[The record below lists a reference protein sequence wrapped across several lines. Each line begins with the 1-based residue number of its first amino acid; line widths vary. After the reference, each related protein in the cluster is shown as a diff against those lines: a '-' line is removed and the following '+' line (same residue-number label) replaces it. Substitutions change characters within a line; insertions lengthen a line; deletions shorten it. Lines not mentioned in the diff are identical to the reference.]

1 MSTIKSII
9 LDTPIQELE
18 NIISPFITEQFP
30 TFMKSDHPKL
40 ILFIKAYYEW
50 LESPGN
56 AGYVSSKLASVGDV
70 DNNLTEFYDHFKN
83 IYTES
88 FPEVLAINAEGYT
101 PNKTTLLKKI
111 REFYGNKGTE
121 NAYRFLFRVL
131 YNSDLEIYSPKE
143 DILRISSGVWV
154 EPKSVKTTCLSGDD
168 IYNSLRGKLIQYS
181 DTDLDLVIASATIDN
196 IVRYSAHG
204 IPVTEFFL
212 TDIIGVFLPDA
223 DVIARSATT
232 DYTEKT
238 YSVLGD
244 FYIDT
249 PGTGY
254 VVGDN
259 LFIVAD
265 GVGFVAKVSV
275 IGLAGTIK
283 KISIQDSGINY
294 YSEVSAMV
302 ISSSGVNTAS
312 RIILTPT
319 AITNY
324 PGYFYGNKGKISS
337 NKKIQDGNY
346 YQDYSYVLQSHVSFD
361 KYFTVLKSIIHPAG
375 MKMFGEILLNA
386 NLLVTSTADAWRK
399 TFASPFIGSYAPYR
413 IDSSLNLRANG
424 QTTTGY
430 TASTDS
436 LTWAGLSG
444 ATTSGR
450 LDLLQTSGTVAGAW
464 GSGGATSVEG
474 YTGDFRLEFNLDL
487 GSNILVGLRGI
498 TTPVAAPLAGVCY
511 AWLMNPN
518 NTIQVQEGIGNQTAV
533 AAVTGA
539 SYSIQRTG
547 NTLRYFKA
555 GAEAY
560 THGVPAGQ
568 TLYATVSM
576 FSSGS
581 TAYNLK
587 FYGFQRIAST
597 AGDLYPI
604 GYNPYISSSS
614 FAVRGL
620 TSPVGTVY
628 NSYLGIT
635 YATVPE
641 SGTIV
646 HNPLGIP
653 LGSSGSW
660 EAGNE
665 SGQEIGNNIN
675 RIPGLTLWLKPE
687 NIGVCGA
694 MINGA
699 SMDVWRDA
707 SASLN
712 HAIPPKWDRWT
723 SAVSLQGVTIDKLR
737 PTLIINDNG
746 IVGATGIAFNSG
758 VLNSPYT
765 VSNPD
770 GRTLGALGIT
780 FGPGNTGDKLNTAQH
795 FYLTKG
801 LTLTTEMDLFVV
813 FRAREGNTASNFG
826 FINSNRYASDSF
838 FSTSDDVIVSC
849 KGWNNSGY
857 VSGPRYAYDTA
868 AFLFRPY
875 GGYSLGTVASAQR
888 GIIGY
893 NPFVSGVGAGI
904 IIGQASRDDT
914 SNLYAWYSGEVAT
927 NSSPNTGYSI
937 AREDLAAVTT
947 ICGVTVDIGRFGG
960 YVKPEFTS
968 INIVNTAA
976 WIAGATANPGY
987 GFTGV
992 INEVIVYNRKL
1003 TELERQMVYGYLSRK
1018 YKMDDILPATYESVH
1033 RSAKVIKAPFWT
1045 IKTHPTPGISFSGI
1059 TLNDFFKSEI
1069 LAVRSNPS
1077 PLATSGY
1084 DFTNQYTSDTVTAII
1099 MASQGASASPGIDG
1113 PVGPFGLT
1121 LPPGSTAADPDNPCP
1136 DSISSYHGSNC
1147 TCYACLEWMTNHGGI
1162 GPDGL
1167 AHPGEFSPAFP
1178 AAGCDSL
1185 FPEGYALYWQRI
1197 LYARM
1202 MRNLPPNPS
1211 SEDYATESRRG
1222 SQDQDPNNTSRGKE
1236 CYIFRQNPW
1245 DCRWSATVRID
1256 GPAPPCCYHER
1267 TPIVLEVLPNTAI
1280 D

>member
-50 LESPGN
+50 LDSPGN
-56 AGYVSSKLASVGDV
+56 PGYVSSKLASVGDV
-70 DNNLTEFYDHFKN
+70 DKNLTEFYDHFKN

-121 NAYRFLFRVL
+121 NAYKFLFRVL

-154 EPKSVKTTCLSGDD
+154 EPKSVKTTCSSGDN

-181 DTDLDLVIASATIDN
+181 ATDSTLVIASATIDN

-204 IPVTEFFL
+204 IPVIEFFL
-212 TDIIGVFLPDA
+212 TDIIGVFLPDV
-223 DVIARSATT
+223 DVIARSTTT

-312 RIILTPT
+312 RVILIPT

-324 PGYFYGNKGKISS
+324 PGYFYGNKGKISA

-361 KYFTVLKSIIHPAG
+361 RYFTVLKSIIHPAG

-399 TFASPFIGSYAPYR
+399 TLSSPFIGSYAPYR
-413 IDSSLNLRANG
+413 IDSTLNLRANG

-430 TASTDS
+430 SASTDS

-450 LDLLQTSGTVAGAW
+450 LDLLHTSGIAAGAAAW
-464 GSGGATSVEG
+464 SSGGATSVEG

-487 GSNILVGLRGI
+487 GSKILVGLRGA
-498 TTPVAAPLAGVCY
+498 TTPVAAPLDGVCY
-511 AWLMNPN
+511 AWLMSS
-518 NTIQVQEGIGNQTAV
+518 NTILVFEGSTQVVTSV
-533 AAVTGA
+533 AAVSGA
-539 SYSIQRTG
+539 SYSVQRTET
-547 NTLRYFKA
+547 TLRYFKA
-555 GAEAY
+555 GAQVY
-560 THGVPAGQ
+560 TRQVPAGQ

-576 FSSGS
+576 FSPGS

-587 FYGFQRIAST
+587 FYGFQYINSP

-635 YATVPE
+635 YATVSE

-675 RIPGLTLWLKPE
+675 RISGLTLWLKPE

-694 MINGA
+694 IINGA

-737 PTLIINDNG
+737 PTLILNDNG
-746 IVGATGIAFNSG
+746 IVGATGIAFNGG

-765 VSNPD
+765 ISNPD

-795 FYLTKG
+795 FYLTNG
-801 LTLTTEMDLFVV
+801 LTLTTAMDLFVV

-838 FSTSDDVIVSC
+838 FSASDDVIVSC

-893 NPFVSGVGAGI
+893 NPVVSGVCAGI

-914 SNLYAWYSGEVAT
+914 SNLYAWYNGGVAT

-937 AREDLAAVTT
+937 AREDLAVVTT

-960 YVKPEFTS
+960 YVKREFTS
-968 INIVNTAA
+968 NNIVNTAA

-992 INEVIVYNRKL
+992 INEVIVYDRKL

-1018 YKMDDILPATYESVH
+1018 YKLDDKLPVAYESVH
-1033 RSAKVIKAPFWT
+1033 RSARVIKSPFWT
-1045 IKTHPTPGISFSGI
+1045 IKTHPNPGISFSGI
-1059 TLNDFFKSEI
+1059 TLTNFFNLEI
-1069 LAVRSNPS
+1069 
-1077 PLATSGY
+1077 
-1084 DFTNQYTSDTVTAII
+1084 
-1099 MASQGASASPGIDG
+1099 
-1113 PVGPFGLT
+1113 
-1121 LPPGSTAADPDNPCP
+1121 
-1136 DSISSYHGSNC
+1136 
-1147 TCYACLEWMTNHGGI
+1147 
-1162 GPDGL
+1162 
-1167 AHPGEFSPAFP
+1167 
-1178 AAGCDSL
+1178 
-1185 FPEGYALYWQRI
+1185 
-1197 LYARM
+1197 
-1202 MRNLPPNPS
+1202 
-1211 SEDYATESRRG
+1211 
-1222 SQDQDPNNTSRGKE
+1222 
-1236 CYIFRQNPW
+1236 
-1245 DCRWSATVRID
+1245 
-1256 GPAPPCCYHER
+1256 
-1267 TPIVLEVLPNTAI
+1267 
-1280 D
+1280 

>member
-50 LESPGN
+50 LDSPGN
-56 AGYVSSKLASVGDV
+56 PGYVSSKLASVGDV
-70 DNNLTEFYDHFKN
+70 DKNLTEFYDHFKN

-131 YNSDLEIYSPKE
+131 YNSDIEIYSPKE

-168 IYNSLRGKLIQYS
+168 IYDSLRGKLIQYS
-181 DTDLDLVIASATIDN
+181 ATDSTLVIASATIDN

-223 DVIARSATT
+223 DVIARSTTT

-312 RIILTPT
+312 RVILTPT

-361 KYFTVLKSIIHPAG
+361 RYFTVLKSIIHPAG

-386 NLLVTSTADAWRK
+386 NLLVTSNADAWRK
-399 TFASPFIGSYAPYR
+399 DLPSPFIGEYAPYR
-413 IDSSLNLRANG
+413 IDSTLNLRANG
-424 QTTTGY
+424 QITNGY

-450 LDLLQTSGTVAGAW
+450 LDLLRTSGIAAGAAAW
-464 GSGGATSVEG
+464 SSGGATSVEG

-487 GSNILVGLRGI
+487 GSKILVGLRGA
-498 TTPVAAPLAGVCY
+498 TTPVAVLPAGVCY
-511 AWLMNPN
+511 AWLMNSGGMYIFEDGANP
-518 NTIQVQEGIGNQTAV
+518 VGPLP
-533 AAVTGA
+533 TGSGV
-539 SYSIQRTG
+539 SYSVQRDGT
-547 NTLRYFKA
+547 NLRYFKA
-555 GAEAY
+555 GTQTY
-560 THGVPAGQ
+560 IHTVPEGQ

-587 FYGFQRIAST
+587 FYGFQYIGST

-614 FAVRGL
+614 FSVRGL

-746 IVGATGIAFNSG
+746 IVGATGIAFNGG
-758 VLNSPYT
+758 VIFGPQTIWNESSPA
-765 VSNPD
+765 
-770 GRTLGALGIT
+770 GLTLGSTTLGIT
-780 FGPGNTGDKLNTAQH
+780 FGPGSTGDKLLVGQH
-795 FYLTKG
+795 FYLKNG
-801 LTLTTEMDLFVV
+801 LTLSADMDMFII
-813 FRAREGNTASNFG
+813 FRN
-826 FINSNRYASDSF
+826 ASDEYGNGLGLVGTNKPFTDAYHMLGDDTIIISRSWNNIDNTPSF
-838 FSTSDDVIVSC
+838 QTVNYYSIVSGIKRYSSIGSSATGLLGFAPW
-849 KGWNNSGY
+849 KGVRTVTNALATGI
-857 VSGPRYAYDTA
+857 AYD
-868 AFLFRPY
+868 PH
-875 GGYSLGTVASAQR
+875 
-888 GIIGY
+888 
-893 NPFVSGVGAGI
+893 VSGVSMGM
-904 IIGQASRDDT
+904 IIGEVSRDT
-914 SNLYAWYSGEVAT
+914 SQILYAYVNGDRAENRSRSTGLSVSTQDGLNSASPTPTSGFT
-927 NSSPNTGYSI
+927 
-937 AREDLAAVTT
+937 L
-947 ICGVTVDIGRFGG
+947 DIGRFGVFLRPTVVVSG
-960 YVKPEFTS
+960 GHTFG
-968 INIVNTAA
+968 NAA
-976 WIAGATANPGY
+976 WINTAIQNTPY
-987 GFTGV
+987 GFRGV
-992 INEVIVYNRKL
+992 INEVIVYDRKL

-1018 YKMDDILPATYESVH
+1018 YKMDDKLPYAYETVH
-1033 RSAKVIKAPFWT
+1033 RSAKVIHEPYWDIKPHPNPGKA
-1045 IKTHPTPGISFSGI
+1045 FSGI
-1059 TLNDFFKSEI
+1059 TLNTF
-1069 LAVRSNPS
+1069 
-1077 PLATSGY
+1077 
-1084 DFTNQYTSDTVTAII
+1084 
-1099 MASQGASASPGIDG
+1099 
-1113 PVGPFGLT
+1113 LT
-1121 LPPGSTAADPDNPCP
+1121 D
-1136 DSISSYHGSNC
+1136 
-1147 TCYACLEWMTNHGGI
+1147 
-1162 GPDGL
+1162 
-1167 AHPGEFSPAFP
+1167 
-1178 AAGCDSL
+1178 
-1185 FPEGYALYWQRI
+1185 
-1197 LYARM
+1197 
-1202 MRNLPPNPS
+1202 
-1211 SEDYATESRRG
+1211 
-1222 SQDQDPNNTSRGKE
+1222 
-1236 CYIFRQNPW
+1236 
-1245 DCRWSATVRID
+1245 
-1256 GPAPPCCYHER
+1256 
-1267 TPIVLEVLPNTAI
+1267 
-1280 D
+1280 